1 MQLHDTN
8 SVFGKHTMTTI
19 TTIITIIIIIIIF
32 CGTLVNTYLYQR
44 CNKFQI
50 HVIAHLLCIKIPFMH
65 LKIIYTI
72 IMLLVQGQNITNNI
86 FKTLFSWCKL
96 ILVQ

>member
-1 MQLHDTN
+1 MQLQCTN
-8 SVFGKHTMTTI
+8 SVFGNYTMTT
-19 TTIITIIIIIIIF
+19 TTTTTIIIIIF

-50 HVIAHLLCIKIPFMH
+50 HLIAHLLCIEIPFMH

-72 IMLLVQGQNITNNI
+72 IVLLVQGQNITNSI
-86 FKTLFSWCKL
+86 FKTLFSCCKL